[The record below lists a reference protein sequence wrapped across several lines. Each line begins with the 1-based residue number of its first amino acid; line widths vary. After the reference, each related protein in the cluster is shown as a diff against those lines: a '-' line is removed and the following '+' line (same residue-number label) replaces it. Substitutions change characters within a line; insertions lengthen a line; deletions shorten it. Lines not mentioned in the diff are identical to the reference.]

1 MKQHF
6 YKGLLLLSSA
16 GLLAACGNGG
26 TDEAADTSGE
36 DATQEATLTEDDIP
50 EKPESLHMWVNAEDI
65 QVEAYEEIAG
75 NFTEETGI
83 DVELTPY
90 DMLEQTEG
98 ISLDG
103 PSGQGPDL
111 FFQPHDR
118 VGDIYLQGLA
128 ADLEF
133 TDEQLAELENYNEE
147 ALNAFSF
154 EGSQVGIP
162 AVVETYAMFVNK
174 DLVDTVPETSDDL
187 LQIARDLTDGDTYG
201 FLGNMSD
208 LYFMYPFITSEGGY
222 LFAQDDQGNY
232 DPSDIGLDSPEAVAG
247 LEYYQT
253 FFEED
258 LIPEGTDLEVASSL
272 FSDGKVGVIIDGPW
286 NIPLYREALGD
297 SLEVIEFPTY
307 NGEPMNTF
315 SGNKG
320 WLVNY
325 YSENTYWATEL
336 ALFLTNAESSEIY
349 YTKAGELPAHLDVA
363 VEDEFMQPIFE
374 QTQNSHSMPNIP
386 EMNQVWDPMADAFT
400 FIQQGEDAQ
409 EILTETVEQIQSDI
423 QMMGQ

>member
-1 MKQHF
+1 MNKQHF
-6 YKGLLLLSSA
+6 YRGLLLLSSV
-16 GLLAACGNGG
+16 GLLAACGNEEAENTSSTAEGG
-26 TDEAADTSGE
+26 
-36 DATQEATLTEDDIP
+36 TQEASLTEEDIP
-50 EKPESLHMWVNAEDI
+50 EKPESLHMWVNAEDV
-65 QVEAYEEIAG
+65 QVEAYQEITD

-83 DVELTPY
+83 EVELTPY
-90 DMLEQTEG
+90 DMLDQTEG
-98 ISLDG
+98 MSLDG

-133 TDEQLAELENYNEE
+133 TEDQIQRLESYNEE
-147 ALNAFSF
+147 ALQSFNF

-162 AVVETYAMFVNK
+162 AVVETYAMFVNT
-174 DLVDTVPETSDDL
+174 DLVDQVPETADDL

-201 FLGNMSD
+201 FLGDMGN
-208 LYFMYPFITSEGGY
+208 LYFMYPFITAEGAY
-222 LFAQDDQGNY
+222 LFAQDDAGNY
-232 DPSDIGLDSPEAVAG
+232 DPSDIGLDTPEAVSA
-247 LEYYQT
+247 LEFYQT
-253 FFEED
+253 FFEEG
-258 LIPEGTDLEVASSL
+258 LIPQGTDLEVASSL

-286 NIPLYREALGD
+286 AIPEYREALGD

-307 NGEPMNTF
+307 DGDQMTTF

-320 WLVNY
+320 WMVNY

-336 ALFLTNAESSEIY
+336 ALYITNGESSEIY
-349 YTKAGELPAHLDVA
+349 YNQAGELPAHLDV
-363 VEDEFMQPIFE
+363 EITDEFMQPIFE

-400 FIQQGEDAQ
+400 FIQQGEDTQ
-409 EILTETVEQIQSDI
+409 EILTETVEQIESDI